1 MIVATGKRKIE
12 AATGDTAAAKLDAL
26 GIDWYC
32 EHIVSGKNM
41 LTVARLAGV
50 SPRSVYRW
58 LAADQLRLAQSN
70 EARLI
75 SAESFVSLAEL
86 GIKEAKTDLQMEKAK
101 ALAPHYRWHA
111 AKISPKTYG
120 DRQELVGAGGE
131 PLIPKVDPIDAAR
144 RICFMLA
151 RADQQLSQ
159 TPRADSS
166 TASSS

>member
-1 MIVATGKRKIE
+1 MATGKRKPE
-12 AATGDTAAAKLDAL
+12 ESTGETAAAKLDAL

-50 SPRSVYRW
+50 SARSVYRW
-58 LAADQLRLAQSN
+58 LAADKLRLAQSN
-70 EARLI
+70 EARMI

-86 GIKEAKTDLQMEKAK
+86 CIKEAKTDLQMDKAR

-111 AKISPKTYG
+111 AKIAPRVYG
-120 DRQELVGAGGE
+120 DRQELVGAGGA
-131 PLIPKVDPIDAAR
+131 PLIPAVDQMDVAR
-144 RICFMLA
+144 RICFGLA
-151 RADQQLSQ
+151 RVDQQILQ
-159 TPRADSS
+159 TPKTDSI

>member
-1 MIVATGKRKIE
+1 MATGKRKIE
-12 AATGDTAAAKLDAL
+12 AATGEAAAAKLDAF

-32 EHIVSGKNM
+32 EQIVSGKNM
-41 LTVARLAGV
+41 NVVAKLAGV
-50 SPRSVYRW
+50 SRRSVYRW
-58 LAADQLRLAQSN
+58 LAADADRFNQAQ

-75 SAESFVSLAEL
+75 SAEAFDDLAEQC
-86 GIKEAKTDLQMEKAK
+86 IKEAKSPLAVDKAK
-101 ALAPHYRWHA
+101 ALAPHYRWRA
-111 AKISPKTYG
+111 SKIAPKTYG

-159 TPRADSS
+159 SPTPGRS